1 MTNNNICI
9 YIVHEILLLLLLGG
23 NNEEKG
29 KVRWIP
35 ETVEGNKK

>member
-9 YIVHEILLLLLLGG
+9 YIVYEILLLLLGG